1 MSKTKKSS
9 SAGGGGGQQL
19 QDAARITK
27 AAPRRENGITQFAA
41 VFNGVTETTTTSTGA
56 VSGSFANI
64 AQRERTTLGVSVDTM
79 SNSSRPSPT
88 CNSPTVQDR
97 KPHLSA
103 GARADGGGATA
114 CTAACSCGAV
124 GGLNRQPPEFEE
136 GLVQLRRNGDGTLA
150 KFTDTRTTPIIHLLF
165 YRTFIQA
172 NLDKD
177 VIRRFDIEPVF
188 KKLSDKERSFVQD
201 TCEKYLEYLGSSEKV
216 SVDSHRRALE
226 TAGWEVSDN
235 NVDAEFKK
243 VVNQTFDEN
252 VTWGNVIGFLGFA
265 LGFSIFI
272 HNKGMKRAV
281 VSVAEWTKQVIEDD
295 IGRFFLEHNG
305 WVSYPER
312 ERERERER
320 KNGCCVCTFV
330 CASIRVYVYVYVTYT
345 YITETSNNYLCPTSC
360 NLPQ

>member
-27 AAPRRENGITQFAA
+27 APRRENGITQFAA
-41 VFNGVTETTTTSTGA
+41 ASHLFNGVTETSTGA
-56 VSGSFANI
+56 VSESFGLR
-64 AQRERTTLGVSVDTM
+64 QRTTLGVSVDTM
-79 SNSSRPSPT
+79 SNPSSRPSPT

-103 GARADGGGATA
+103 GARADSGGATA

-124 GGLNRQPPEFEE
+124 GGLNMQPPEFEE
-136 GLVQLRRNGDGTLA
+136 GLVQLRRNGDATLA

-165 YRTFIQA
+165 HRTFIQA

-305 WVSYPER
+305 WVSYPRER
-312 ERERERER
+312 ERERERE
-320 KNGCCVCTFV
+320 KDGCCVCTFV
-330 CASIRVYVYVYVTYT
+330 CASIRVCVYV
-345 YITETSNNYLCPTSC
+345 
-360 NLPQ
+360 

>member
-9 SAGGGGGQQL
+9 SSGGGGGQQL

-27 AAPRRENGITQFAA
+27 PPRRENGITQFAA
-41 VFNGVTETTTTSTGA
+41 ASHLFNGVTETTTTSTGA

-64 AQRERTTLGVSVDTM
+64 GQRERTAIGVSVDTM

-88 CNSPTVQDR
+88 CNSSTVEDR
-97 KPHLSA
+97 TPHSSA
-103 GARADGGGATA
+103 GA
-114 CTAACSCGAV
+114 TAACSCGAV
-124 GGLNRQPPEFEE
+124 GGLNRQPPEEE
-136 GLVQLRRNGDGTLA
+136 GGPVPLRRNGDATLA
-150 KFTDTRTTPIIHLLF
+150 KFTDSRTTPIIHLLF
-165 YRTFIQA
+165 HRTFIQA

-177 VIRRFDIEPVF
+177 VTRRFDIEPVF

-305 WVSYPER
+305 WVSYPKR
-312 ERERERER
+312 ERERERE
-320 KNGCCVCTFV
+320 KLLCVYVCVCMHP
-330 CASIRVYVYVYVTYT
+330 CM
-345 YITETSNNYLCPTSC
+345 CMC
-360 NLPQ
+360 M